1 MTTDELNVIIRAV
14 GTQQFRSQM
23 QQVTGSTLAF
33 KASIVALTTATG
45 KFIKD
50 SLQFASD
57 LEEVQNVVDVTF
69 GDMSESVNKFSKN
82 AIAQYGLSE
91 TIAKQYTGSFG
102 AMAKSFGFTT
112 EEAVQMSTA
121 LTGLAGDVAS
131 FYNLET
137 SAAYTKLKS
146 VFTGET
152 ESLKDLGVVM
162 TQANLDQFALEKG
175 LGKTTKQMTE
185 QEKVALRY
193 SFIMERLALASG
205 DYARTSD
212 GWANMTRTA
221 KLQLQSLVGEVG
233 TELMPA
239 AKVFFSYAVKGMSA
253 ILTYIKPVASG
264 ISSMTTAWN
273 EASRGTK
280 IYTGITLG
288 AIAVLINYNRI
299 QAISRTITLLS
310 ARAWEILTFRMVG
323 GATAMSVA
331 IKGLLGWIAVIAG
344 AIAIFRLLSDASK
357 KFNTEDSTESI
368 ENIAVSANTAGDAVE
383 ELASATE
390 KLTGAAEEVTKFLTS
405 FDEVNKVD
413 SGSLIGNLVTDDD
426 LLRIDDAAL
435 GIEGLQSA
443 IDGLNVDGLQ
453 NGINGLNFSG
463 VKDKAL
469 DFFRTLVKKF
479 DETKPLFNEFIEA
492 DTWEE
497 KLEVLEKIV
506 EVWAGTGW
514 KQKWEKVGE
523 YAYDVLNADT
533 WEEKLE
539 AIYKIVETIFTPK
552 WTKAWEAAGTALDVA
567 LEDAWN
573 LFSDLIHGDLSS
585 IGRAFDTLKQKA
597 ESVFQIVNGFA
608 LDNDSKKLSGIMSFF
623 SGFNLK
629 VSNATLP
636 KYSSPIGPQL
646 NGFAA
651 GGFPNAGEMFIAR
664 ENGPEMVGR
673 IGNKTAVANNEQIT
687 TAIYNAVKSALGGS
701 QSGTPIIMKINE
713 RVLGQAVIGHI
724 NNATM
729 SSGQSPLVEIG

>member
-14 GTQQFRSQM
+14 GTQQFRNQM

-82 AIAQYGLSE
+82 AIAQFGLSE

-112 EEAVQMSTA
+112 EQAVQMSTA

-175 LGKTTKQMTE
+175 YGKTTKQMTE

-193 SFIMERLALASG
+193 SFIMERLALANG

-221 KLQLQSLVGEVG
+221 KLELQSLVGEVG
-233 TELMPA
+233 AELMPA
-239 AKVFFSYAVKGMSA
+239 AKVVFSTATSGLKAVLEYM
-253 ILTYIKPVASG
+253 KPVANG
-264 ISSMTTAWN
+264 ISQFV
-273 EASRGTK
+273 
-280 IYTGITLG
+280 TGF
-288 AIAVLINYNRI
+288 AAADVYVKV
-299 QAISRTITLLS
+299 
-310 ARAWEILTFRMVG
+310 F
-323 GATAMSVA
+323 ATS
-331 IKGLLGWIAVIAG
+331 
-344 AIAIFRLLSDASK
+344 
-357 KFNTEDSTESI
+357 
-368 ENIAVSANTAGDAVE
+368 AVSALVVLANFNKIQALSIALCGGLSNAFGVLTFSMAGATTTAERLAVALKGALGWAAILLGVISIFRWLTSDDTAKMTDKTSASVGNLMDKVGSMNTTAGGASEGVDGLTDSINSLGESTE
-383 ELASATE
+383 ELDR
-390 KLTGAAEEVTKFLTS
+390 FLTS
-405 FDEVNKVD
+405 FDEVNKVGD
-413 SGSLIGNLVTDDD
+413 NSGILGSLVTPDD
-426 LLRIDDAAL
+426 LMNIDDMIASVGDL
-435 GIEGLQSA
+435 ESL
-443 IDGLNVDGLQ
+443 IDGLDPTMSFDIDTEVPKTKFQQFMEEFKDSWRI
-453 NGINGLNFSG
+453 GIEMIKRWFTNLGVSIAATLAMIYARLRENAAKFISKAIEVYAKVKNYVNLFRTG
-463 VKDKAL
+463 WETACELIKTAWSVVKDLFTGDIASL
-469 DFFRTLVKKF
+469 TAEIGTL
-479 DETKPLFNEFIEA
+479 
-492 DTWEE
+492 
-497 KLEVLEKIV
+497 
-506 EVWAGTGW
+506 
-514 KQKWEKVGE
+514 
-523 YAYDVLNADT
+523 
-533 WEEKLE
+533 
-539 AIYKIVETIFTPK
+539 
-552 WTKAWEAAGTALDVA
+552 
-567 LEDAWN
+567 
-573 LFSDLIHGDLSS
+573 LSS
-585 IGRAFDTLKQKA
+585 INNVI
-597 ESVFQIVNGFA
+597 SVWNGFR
-608 LDNDSKKLSGIMSFF
+608 N
-623 SGFNLK
+623 GFNADSAGKLGSLLGK
-629 VSNATLP
+629 VGSVLSQGKSGDSQV
-636 KYSSPIGPQL
+636 KYSTPIGPGL

-651 GGFPNAGEMFIAR
+651 GGFPDMGEMFIAR

-673 IGNKTAVANNEQIT
+673 IGSKTAVANNEQIT

-729 SSGQSPLVEIG
+729 SSGQSPLIELGG